1 MSKAIKQME
10 MDALKQSFGSFREY
24 VVLSIKG
31 LGAQADHQLR
41 MNLRKKNIRVQM
53 VKNTL
58 TRRVFGELG
67 INIPAESPYWQGTTW
82 LAFGPDSIAELSREI
97 DVLVRRNAALKDKVT
112 IKGSITEGQPI
123 SFEEGLGRPTRA
135 QAIGTIVSMIMG
147 PASQI
152 ASQIM
157 GPASQIAG
165 QVKTI
170 ADKKEETPP
179 APAA

>member
-10 MDALKQSFGSFREY
+10 MDALKQSFGSVREY

-67 INIPAESPYWQGTTW
+67 MNIPAESPYWQGTTW
-82 LAFGPDSIAELSREI
+82 LAFGPESAGELSRDI
-97 DVLVRRNAALKDKVT
+97 DTLVRKNLALKDKVT
-112 IKGSITEGQPI
+112 IKGGIAEGHAIPFDQMLTMP
-123 SFEEGLGRPTRA
+123 SKAEALGM
-135 QAIGTIVSMIMG
+135 IVSMILG
-147 PASQI
+147 PAAQI
-152 ASQIM
+152 ASQIT

-165 QVKTI
+165 QVKAI

-179 APAA
+179 PPAA

>member
-10 MDALKQSFGSFREY
+10 MDALKQSFGGVREY

-31 LGAQADHQLR
+31 LSAQADHHLR

-67 INIPAESPYWQGTTW
+67 MNIPAESPFWQGTTW
-82 LAFGPDSIAELSREI
+82 LAFGPESAGELSREI
-97 DVLVRRNAALKDKVT
+97 DTAVRRNAALKDKVT
-112 IKGSITEGQPI
+112 IKGGIAEGQPV
-123 SFEEGLGRPTRA
+123 SFDQMLTMPTRA
-135 QAIGTIVSMIMG
+135 QAIGMIVSMIIG

-152 ASQIM
+152 AGQIM